1 MDSYKPKYL
10 LTEKEDLDKRHFREA
25 ERFTKKIYAIENE
38 IKNLA
43 SEMVKSK
50 LSRERRQQIQKLNL
64 TLHEQLAVFEK
75 IRKSLDSL

>member
-1 MDSYKPKYL
+1 MDSYKSKFL
-10 LTEKEDLDKRHFREA
+10 EKEDLDKRHFREA
-25 ERFTKKIYAIENE
+25 EKFTKRIYAIENE